1 MIMTKRIF
9 LSLTIL
15 ALTLAACGAA
25 SPQMLEESR
34 GLVAPESAPAP
45 FAPSDA
51 AADTDSYSG
60 NFGPGEAQ
68 TVERLVIKNASLSIV
83 VSEPGESLAAIAKLA
98 EDLGGFVV
106 TSNLYQTTLES
117 GAEVPRAN
125 ITIRVPAERLNEAL
139 TAIEADASQ
148 VLSKNESG
156 EDVTRE
162 YTDLKSR
169 LRNLEDAEAQ
179 LREIM
184 GSATKTEDVLSV
196 FNQLTSVREQ
206 IEVITGQ
213 IQYYEQSAAFSAV
226 NVDLL
231 ADEAVQP
238 LTIGGWQPVGVA
250 KAALQALINTLKFL
264 ADAAIWIV
272 IYLLPVALILFVPLW
287 LVVRGIRRRRA
298 RRRQAIQQAAPKE

>member
-1 MIMTKRIF
+1 MTKRI
-9 LSLTIL
+9 LLILTIL
-15 ALTLAACGAA
+15 TLLLAACAAA
-25 SPQMLEESR
+25 SPQMLASEER
-34 GLVAPESAPAP
+34 GLVAPGAEPS
-45 FAPSDA
+45 FAPS
-51 AADTDSYSG
+51 AADGDSISFSD
-60 NFGPGEAQ
+60 NFSPGEAQ
-68 TVERLVIKNASLSIV
+68 TVERLVIKNANLSIV
-83 VSEPGESLAAIAKLA
+83 VSEPGVSMADIAKLA

-125 ITIRVPAERLNEAL
+125 ITVRVPAERLNEAL
-139 TAIEADASQ
+139 DAIEAAASQ

-213 IQYYEQSAAFSAV
+213 IQYFEQSAAFSAV
-226 NVDLL
+226 SVDLL
-231 ADEAVQP
+231 ADAAVQP
-238 LTIGGWQPVGVA
+238 LSIGGWQPVGVA

-287 LVVRGIRRRRA
+287 LIVRGIRRRRA
-298 RRRQAIQQAAPKE
+298 RRRQAASVPPPANS

>member
-1 MIMTKRIF
+1 MPPAGLPRHKCWQRNR
-9 LSLTIL
+9 
-15 ALTLAACGAA
+15 AAW
-25 SPQMLEESR
+25 SPLNQHHS
-34 GLVAPESAPAP
+34 

-51 AADTDSYSG
+51 AADLESYSN
-60 NFGPGEAQ
+60 NFGPGQAQ

-83 VSEPGESLAAIAKLA
+83 VSEPGESMAAIAKLA

-125 ITIRVPAERLNEAL
+125 ITIRVPAEKLNEAL
-139 TAIEADASQ
+139 TAIEADANQ

-213 IQYYEQSAAFSAV
+213 IQYFEQSAAFSAV

-287 LVVRGIRRRRA
+287 LVVRSIRRRRA
-298 RRRQAIQQAAPKE
+298 RRRQAASGSPPANS

>member
-1 MIMTKRIF
+1 MTKRI
-9 LSLTIL
+9 LLTLTIL
-15 ALTLAACGAA
+15 ILLLTACSAS
-25 SPQMLEESR
+25 SPQLLAEESR
-34 GLVAPESAPAP
+34 GLVAPGAEP
-45 FAPSDA
+45 FAPSDVA
-51 AADTDSYSG
+51 EDSTSFSG
-60 NFGPGEAQ
+60 NFARGEAQ
-68 TVERLVIKNASLSIV
+68 TVERLVIKNATLSIV
-83 VSEPGESLAAIAKLA
+83 VKDPGESMPVFAKLA

-117 GAEVPRAN
+117 GAEVPRAQ

-139 TAIEADASQ
+139 EAIEADASQ
-148 VLSKNESG
+148 VLSRNESG

-196 FNQLTSVREQ
+196 FNQLTQVREQ

-213 IQYYEQSAAFSAV
+213 IQYFEQSAAFSAIT
-226 NVDLL
+226 VDLL
-231 ADEAVQP
+231 ADAAVQP

-272 IYLLPVALILFVPLW
+272 IFLLPVALILFVPLG
-287 LVVRGIRRRRA
+287 LIIRSIRRRRA
-298 RRRQAIQQAAPKE
+298 RRRQAAQQNLSEE